1 MKFLQ
6 ENYSVMLCCYEA
18 LMTVHFSLLHCHGLI
33 AIHIKIQNY
42 GVIEGLQFELIKNL
56 WIK

>member
-1 MKFLQ
+1 MTISNFRSIPKTCMKFLQ
-6 ENYSVMLCCYEA
+6 ENYSVMLRCYEA

-42 GVIEGLQFELIKNL
+42 GVIE
-56 WIK
+56 

>member
-1 MKFLQ
+1 
-6 ENYSVMLCCYEA
+6 MLCCYEA